1 MAEFG
6 EGVAKPRGAEALA
19 LAKKHHT
26 HAAGRNKFNA
36 QKTLYNGVLY
46 DSKKEAEYAAKFD
59 TLRKAAGKD
68 KVVKV
73 ERQIE
78 FPFIHNEV
86 KICKYVCDFR
96 LTMGDGR
103 IRYLDIKGF
112 ETREFSIK
120 RKLLKAFYGIEIEVI

>member
-6 EGVAKPRGAEALA
+6 EGIAKPRGAAALA
-19 LAKKHHT
+19 EAKKHHT

-36 QKTLYNGVLY
+36 QKTSYNGVLY

-59 TLRKAAGKD
+59 VLRKAAGKD

-73 ERQIE
+73 ERQV
-78 FPFIHNEV
+78 PFSFDHNGV
-86 KICKYVCDFR
+86 HICKYILDFK

>member
-6 EGVAKPRGAEALA
+6 EGIAKPRGAAALKA
-19 LAKKHHT
+19 AKEHHK

-36 QKTLYNGVLY
+36 MKTAYNGVMY

-59 TLRKAAGKD
+59 QLSKAAGKD

-73 ERQIE
+73 ERQI
-78 FPFIHNEV
+78 PFSFDHNGV
-86 KICKYVCDFR
+86 HICKYILDFR

-103 IRYLDIKGF
+103 VRYLDIKGF

-120 RKLLKAFYGIEIEVI
+120 RKLLRAFFGIEIEII